1 MILYGASGHAKVII
15 DILIDNNINIDGLI
29 DDNNQIEELL
39 DYPVYHC
46 LTKFNSVKNK
56 SYIVSIGN
64 NRIRKEIVAK
74 LGDVKFA
81 TVVHSSVI
89 LSPFVSL
96 GVGVVVMHGS
106 IINSSSKIGNHVII
120 NSRAVVE
127 HDCLVG
133 DYVHISPG
141 AILCGNVKLEEG
153 VWVGAGAT
161 IKQGVT
167 IGKWSVIGA
176 GAVVISDVPSN
187 VVVAGVPSK
196 LIKVHDV

>member
-1 MILYGASGHAKVII
+1 M
-15 DILIDNNINIDGLI
+15 
-29 DDNNQIEELL
+29 
-39 DYPVYHC
+39 
-46 LTKFNSVKNK
+46 
-56 SYIVSIGN
+56 
-64 NRIRKEIVAK
+64 
-74 LGDVKFA
+74 
-81 TVVHSSVI
+81 
-89 LSPFVSL
+89 
-96 GVGVVVMHGS
+96 
-106 IINSSSKIGNHVII
+106 
-120 NSRAVVE
+120 E

-196 LIKVHDV
+196 LIKVKEV